1 MPTVDVA
8 FSNRSQHVLRYTV
21 TSSESGGTTTFTW
34 SASVITSNNTRGPY
48 GTGSF
53 DNTAA
58 NTTYVSGTRNTVQT
72 FPYDY
77 RNNFNRT
84 YNLGTGVRSAP
95 TGSGN
100 RNFSIDVAMGNLIG
114 SASASITISTGSLP
128 EPPPPLP
135 EPSLGTITATA
146 VSQTSINVVWSTT
159 NNPTT
164 VSVSGEG
171 ITTSNTASGDI
182 NATGLQPNTSY
193 TYTLVCSNEAN
204 ASNPDTVTAEARTLL
219 PSPTMT
225 ITATTLTSTTA
236 RVVWSTTNAT
246 EASITGTNLDS
257 TDLSGNVIVTG
268 LTRNT
273 IYRWSGSAS
282 NDDGTVNVQS
292 NSITTLNVIGGVWT
306 GSTFAVPTVRVWT
319 GSTWAVKEAKVW
331 TGTTWKVWV

>member
-1 MPTVDVA
+1 
-8 FSNRSQHVLRYTV
+8 
-21 TSSESGGTTTFTW
+21 
-34 SASVITSNNTRGPY
+34 
-48 GTGSF
+48 
-53 DNTAA
+53 
-58 NTTYVSGTRNTVQT
+58 
-72 FPYDY
+72 
-77 RNNFNRT
+77 
-84 YNLGTGVRSAP
+84 
-95 TGSGN
+95 
-100 RNFSIDVAMGNLIG
+100 MGNLIG

-128 EPPPPLP
+128 EPPPPAP

-164 VSVSGEG
+164 VSVSGDG
-171 ITTSNTASGDI
+171 ITTRNTASGDI

-204 ASNPDTVTAEARTLL
+204 ASNPDTVTATARTLL
-219 PSPTMT
+219 PAPTLT

-246 EASITGTNLDS
+246 EATITGTNLDS

-273 IYRWSGSAS
+273 IYRWSGIAS
-282 NDDGTVNVQS
+282 NDDGNTGTVQS